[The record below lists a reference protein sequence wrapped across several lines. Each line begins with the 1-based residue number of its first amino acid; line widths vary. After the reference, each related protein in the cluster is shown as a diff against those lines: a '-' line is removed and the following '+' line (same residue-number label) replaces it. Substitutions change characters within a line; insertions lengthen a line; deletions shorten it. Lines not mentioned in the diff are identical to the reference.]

1 MSNLRPGQ
9 LVMLKDPQ
17 TNCGC
22 WAVSIIFL
30 TIQSP
35 KVYSLFKLSE
45 DINWSRNIQP
55 MIKRRPR
62 FYEKLSIS
70 RILLSFVQLRP
81 VDLLRNSHC
90 WLGKMPEQSSPNRNP
105 QSLQSQDIL
114 VAGERNRSVARV
126 DHWPWNGHRPKP
138 TSLWSNTHS
147 SLWRITCE
155 MWRHISKLCSS
166 SIEERY

>member
-1 MSNLRPGQ
+1 
-9 LVMLKDPQ
+9 ML
-17 TNCGC
+17 
-22 WAVSIIFL
+22 
-30 TIQSP
+30 
-35 KVYSLFKLSE
+35 
-45 DINWSRNIQP
+45 
-55 MIKRRPR
+55 KRRPR

-90 WLGKMPEQSSPNRNP
+90 WLGKMQEQSSPNRNP

-126 DHWPWNGHRPKP
+126 DHWPWNGHRPIP

-155 MWRHISKLCSS
+155 MWRHKIMLIQCWGEVLGYLSWCFINLVEKDENAKMPDHYFHLCNVLYFLHKWQRYANWGLSNSLQNSIIS
-166 SIEERY
+166 